1 MSDFTFFMCVTIGYF
16 SYSVIMLIMF
26 WRKCE
31 RAGAKGEIPGFLFGL
46 ILYPLVFAKIVLV
59 YGESISLATSLLLA
73 LTPAVLW
80 LGMESLTK
88 DPLFSAIHDPTRD
101 AVERA
106 AYRKSRER
114 NSAVYILSLA
124 VVVLCLTANMHQTV
138 PRNSPVETISGQ
150 VKVFELFGELLF
162 KVTPAGASPSEEKRF
177 LCGRGRASVCLD
189 GEGARPAHEVWSVSY
204 VRNPETLR
212 HYAISVEVDGK
223 VLRTKKEGWALYTRS
238 TLYDVI
244 AVVLTLA
251 AAMSLLTYFKKPK

>member
-1 MSDFTFFMCVTIGYF
+1 MSDFTFFMCVIIGYF
-16 SYSVIMLIMF
+16 IYSVAMLILF

-46 ILYPLVFAKIVLV
+46 IIYPLLFTEIVLV
-59 YGESISLATSLLLA
+59 YGESIGLATSLLLV
-73 LTPAVLW
+73 LTPTVIW

-150 VKVFELFGELLF
+150 VKVFELFGDLLF
-162 KVTPAGASPSEEKRF
+162 KVTPAGANPSEEEWF

-204 VRNPETLR
+204 VRNPEDHR
-212 HYAISVEVDGK
+212 RYAISVEVDGK
-223 VLRTKKEGWALYTRS
+223 VLRTKKEGWELYTRS
-238 TLYDVI
+238 TLYDMLAI
-244 AVVLTLA
+244 ALTLA
-251 AAMSLLTYFKKPK
+251 AAISLLTYFRSPK